1 MKQILSKAILAG
13 LLLINANAAW
23 AKEQSKPQIHYK
35 NLTVNQGTA
44 MSVSVSPDGK
54 WLAIDLQGSL
64 WTLSSEG
71 GEATKITDV
80 FDDAHQP
87 TWSPDG
93 KTLAYFAFIDGGYD
107 LWSIEPDGSN
117 RQQLTWGPY
126 DDREPVWSPDG
137 SKIAFASDRK
147 GTYTSYNIWTLNMAS
162 GELTAITDDIYENRM
177 PTWSANGKEIT
188 YTSMRDKQYGLW
200 STDIRDLNEKL
211 ILTDTA
217 VINNPSWSPSGKL
230 AYSRS
235 NGHKM
240 QLLIDQKIVSGEDD
254 VFPFQ
259 PSWTKNGQ
267 YYYVAEGE
275 IKRGQL
281 TSKSISTIPF
291 SAKLKSGKEEYV
303 RSVRDFSS
311 AEENAAVGVVRPAL
325 SPDGKKVAFVAL
337 GNLYLMTIGQEP
349 ENLTDDHYMQADPSW
364 SPDGKYLVYSSD
376 QGGDMM
382 QLWTREIATG
392 KERQLTNIT
401 TQPLEATWSPDGKRI
416 AYLNVDGMW
425 GVAGLAVVDVASGKI
440 TTLTPS
446 LKQPGKPTWSAD
458 SKRVAIAGTSS
469 FSHSFREGTNQVY
482 VVAADGSQSDK
493 WYSPELNM
501 SIDTRG
507 GAGPV
512 WSPDGKKMAAIYGGT
527 LHVWPVS
534 LEGKPLGPP
543 RSITNEIAHSP
554 SWAGDSTTMLFQS
567 EDKLKT
573 VNVLS
578 GEISTIE
585 MPLTYKM
592 DKPDER
598 LVVHVGGLF
607 DGEND
612 RIQKNVDIIIDGNLI
627 TEIVPHN
634 PQNHKASKFYD
645 ASNLVAMPGMI
656 ESHVHPQKDLGQ
668 SAHRAWLA
676 YGVTTVR
683 DLGNQPYHGVEDR
696 EASEAGVRVGPRIYT
711 TGHLMEWQRV
721 YYKMGIAISGPAHLE
736 KELGR
741 AKALKYDHLK
751 SYVRLPDAQQK
762 KVVGFAHHDMGVPVS
777 SHEVY
782 PSSAI
787 GVDNIEH
794 LGATSRRG
802 YSLKHIHG
810 HAFDDATQLIDKVI
824 TPTIFGAINGY
835 LVRNPELVNDPRLSL
850 YPSWAQKGIKH
861 PREFPAEYQASLKKM
876 ATTLKALFDKGTTIT
891 AGTDLVMALNLH
903 AEIDFYVTEAG
914 LTPFQALRSATAVP
928 AKTLGLN
935 AGTLEAGKLA
945 DIVFLEASP
954 LDDIANTTKVNMTMI
969 NGHLLSQSQL
979 LDKQVPIDVFN

>member
-1 MKQILSKAILAG
+1 MKQIISKVVLAG
-13 LLLINANAAW
+13 LFLGNINSVVAN
-23 AKEQSKPQIHYK
+23 ETSKPVFTYK
-35 NLTVNQGTA
+35 NITVDQGTA
-44 MSVSVSPDGK
+44 MSVAVSPDGE

-64 WTLSSEG
+64 WVLPSKG
-71 GEATKITDV
+71 GKATKITDV

-93 KTLAYFAFIDGGYD
+93 KTLVYFAFIDGGYD
-107 LWSIEPDGSN
+107 IWSIAPDGSN
-117 RQQLTWGPY
+117 RQQLTWGPF
-126 DDREPVWSPDG
+126 DDREPVFSPDG
-137 SKIAFASDRK
+137 SKLAFSSDRK
-147 GTYTSYNIWTLNMAS
+147 GSYASYDIWTLDIAT
-162 GELTAITDDIYENRM
+162 GDLTAITDDEYENRM
-177 PTWSANGKEIT
+177 PTWTANGKEVT
-188 YTSMRDKQYGLW
+188 YTSMRDNQYGLW
-200 STDIRDLNEKL
+200 STDITSKSERI
-211 ILTDTA
+211 ILSDET
-217 VINNPSWSPSGKL
+217 IISQPSWSPSGVL
-230 AYSRS
+230 AYGRS
-235 NGHKM
+235 DGEKL
-240 QLLIDQKIVSGEDD
+240 QLLVDGKIISGEDD

-259 PSWTKNGQ
+259 ASWTDNGQ
-267 YYYVAEGE
+267 FYYVAEGE
-275 IKRGQL
+275 IKHGAL
-281 TSKSISTIPF
+281 KSKTIDTIPF
-291 SAKLKSGKEEYV
+291 SAQLVSAKEDYE
-303 RSVRDFSS
+303 RTVRDFSTV
-311 AEENAAVGVVRPAL
+311 EKKEAVGIMRPSL
-325 SPDGKKVAFVAL
+325 SPDGKQVAFVAL

-349 ENLTDDHYMQADPSW
+349 KNLTQNHYMQADPAW
-364 SPDGKYLVYSSD
+364 SPDGKFLVYSSD

-382 QLWTREIATG
+382 QLWIREVATG

-401 TQPLEATWSPDGKRI
+401 TQPLEAVWSPDGKRI

-425 GVAGLAVVDVASGKI
+425 GVAGLAVVNVDSGEV
-440 TTLTPS
+440 TELTPT
-446 LKQPGKPTWSAD
+446 LKQPGRPTWSAD
-458 SKRVAIAGTSS
+458 SQRIAIAGTLS

-482 VVAADGSQSDK
+482 VVAADGSQEAQ
-493 WYSPELNM
+493 WYSPVPNL

-512 WSPDGKKMAAIYGGT
+512 WSPDGKSMAAIYGGT

-534 LEGKPLGPP
+534 LKGEPLGPP

-554 SWAGDSTTMLFQS
+554 SWGGDSETLLFQS

-573 VNVLS
+573 VNIRS
-578 GEISTIE
+578 GQIQDVTTPLLYNVD
-585 MPLTYKM
+585 MPK
-592 DKPDER
+592 ER
-598 LVVHVGGLF
+598 LVVHVGGVF
-607 DGEND
+607 DGVTD
-612 RIQKNVDIIIDGNLI
+612 QIQEDKDIIIDGNII
-627 TEIVPHN
+627 TEIIPHD
-634 PQNHKASKFYD
+634 PINHKNVKFFD
-645 ASNLVAMPGMI
+645 ASDSIAMPGMI

-696 EASEAGVRVGPRIYT
+696 EASEAGVRVGPRVFT

-721 YYKMGIAISGPAHLE
+721 YYKMGIAIAGPAHLE
-736 KELGR
+736 KELAR

-850 YPSWAQKGIKH
+850 YPSWAQDGIKH

-876 ATTLKALFDKGTTIT
+876 ATTLKALFDKGTTVT

-903 AEIDFYVTEAG
+903 AEIDFYVSEAG